1 MFKVSVEGNIGA
13 GKTTFLNIFKNDPR
27 VKVIKEPVSMWKDVN
42 GSNLLQLMYE
52 NGQRWNFAFQSRV
65 QQTMLEGHLTQTDRS
80 VKLMERSLHSTR
92 EIFMKHQVKFGTIQK
107 VETDILEGWYNF
119 LTANDAFNTT
129 IDLYVY
135 LRTDPETAF
144 ERLRKRNRKEEHK
157 VSMNYIKEIHARHEE
172 WLGENSPPKNTP
184 VLILNANKSEDDIK
198 EMALK
203 VDDIITGTRKLST
216 REVIKMS

>member
-13 GKTTFLNIFKNDPR
+13 GKTTFLNIFKNDSR
-27 VKVIKEPVSMWKDVN
+27 VKVIKEPVSKWKDVN

-65 QQTMLEGHLTQTDRS
+65 QQTMLQGHLTQTEKG
-80 VKLMERSLHSTR
+80 VKMMERSLHSTR
-92 EIFMKHQVKFGTIQK
+92 EIFMKHQVKSGTIHK
-107 VETDILEGWYNF
+107 VEKDILEGWYNF

-129 IDLYVY
+129 VDLYVY

-144 ERLRKRNRKEEHK
+144 ERLRKRNREEENK
-157 VSMNYIKEIHARHEE
+157 VSMNYIQEIHSRHEE
-172 WLGENSPPKNTP
+172 WLGENSPPKHTP
-184 VLILNANKSEDDIK
+184 VLIINANKSEDEMK

-203 VDDIITGTRKLST
+203 LDDIITGIRKLSKG
-216 REVIKMS
+216 EVIKVF